1 MFHSPITDPIKLRL
15 NSLSEVTSK
24 MVQNLERVRYFFGK
38 LLSVEDFK
46 DEQSYFLN
54 RLRRHNRFLHG
65 WGVVSGLGVS
75 LSKGNEVVVSAGLAI
90 DCAGNE
96 IAVAEPV
103 RIPLA
108 SGKGPLFVAIRY
120 EEKEVGPVPAVSE
133 VEYSR
138 IREGA
143 ELVVLEV
150 NPSTGHRG
158 IGPGTAG
165 CGQAHALCLAKLTWH
180 RSRWQVRKVK
190 CGA

>member
-1 MFHSPITDPIKLRL
+1 
-15 NSLSEVTSK
+15 

-38 LLSVEDFK
+38 LLSVDDFK

-75 LSKGNEVVVSAGLAI
+75 LSKGNEVVVLAGLAT

-96 IAVAEPV
+96 IALAEPV

-108 SGKGPLFVAIRY
+108 AGKGPLYVAIRY
-120 EEKEVGPVPAVSE
+120 QEQEVGPVPAGNE
-133 VEYSR
+133 LEYSR

-143 ELVVLEV
+143 EVVVLEV
-150 NPSTGHRG
+150 HPGTGHRG
-158 IGPGTAG
+158 IGPGTPG
-165 CGQAHALCLAKLTWH
+165 CGQAHPLCLAKLTWH
-180 RSRWQVRKVK
+180 RSRWHLRKVN
-190 CGA
+190 GSA